1 MVAQTKSIL
10 VIDDNDDI
18 RGLLSLVL
26 QKEGYEVLEA
36 AGGSEALIKINESKP
51 DLILL
56 DVMMPGLSGL
66 EVLAVM
72 MPGLSGLE
80 VLATIRESRE
90 KKISEVPVIMI
101 TAKSTIDDIDAAIEL
116 GANSYIVKPFRPAN
130 LVEKVSEIFQA
141 ALNN

>member
-56 DVMMPGLSGL
+56 D
-66 EVLAVM
+66 VM

-141 ALNN
+141 ALIN

>member
-1 MVAQTKSIL
+1 MVAKTKSIL

-56 DVMMPGLSGL
+56 D
-66 EVLAVM
+66 VM

>member
-56 DVMMPGLSGL
+56 D
-66 EVLAVM
+66 VM

>member
-1 MVAQTKSIL
+1 MVAKTKSIL

-66 EVLAVM
+66 EVL
-72 MPGLSGLE
+72 S
-80 VLATIRESRE
+80 TIRESRE

>member
-1 MVAQTKSIL
+1 MVAKTKSIL

-66 EVLAVM
+66 EVLA
-72 MPGLSGLE
+72 
-80 VLATIRESRE
+80 TIRESKE

-141 ALNN
+141 ALIN

>member
-1 MVAQTKSIL
+1 MVAKTKSIL

-36 AGGSEALIKINESKP
+36 AGGSVALIKINESKP

-56 DVMMPGLSGL
+56 D
-66 EVLAVM
+66 VM

>member
-1 MVAQTKSIL
+1 MVAKTKSIL

-66 EVLAVM
+66 EVT
-72 MPGLSGLE
+72 GNYS
-80 VLATIRESRE
+80 
-90 KKISEVPVIMI
+90 
-101 TAKSTIDDIDAAIEL
+101 
-116 GANSYIVKPFRPAN
+116 
-130 LVEKVSEIFQA
+130 
-141 ALNN
+141 

>member
-1 MVAQTKSIL
+1 MTEQKRKVL
-10 VIDDNDDI
+10 VVDDEPTI
-18 RGLLSLVL
+18 CSSLALLLRDSFDVESVSCGEDAL
-26 QKEGYEVLEA
+26 QLLDGHA
-36 AGGSEALIKINESKP
+36 AP

-56 DVMMPGLSGL
+56 D
-66 EVLAVM
+66 VM

-101 TAKSTIDDIDAAIEL
+101 TAKSTTDDIDAAIEL

>member
-66 EVLAVM
+66 EVLA
-72 MPGLSGLE
+72 
-80 VLATIRESRE
+80 TIRESKE

>member
-1 MVAQTKSIL
+1 MVAKTKSIL

-66 EVLAVM
+66 EVLA
-72 MPGLSGLE
+72 
-80 VLATIRESRE
+80 TIRESRE

-101 TAKSTIDDIDAAIEL
+101 TAKSTTDDIDAAIEL

-141 ALNN
+141 ALIN

>member
-66 EVLAVM
+66 EVLA
-72 MPGLSGLE
+72 
-80 VLATIRESRE
+80 TIRESRE
-90 KKISEVPVIMI
+90 KKISQVPVIMI

-141 ALNN
+141 ALIN

>member
-1 MVAQTKSIL
+1 MVAQKKSIL
-10 VIDDNDDI
+10 VIDDNEDI
-18 RGLLSLVL
+18 RGLLTLVL
-26 QKEGYEVLEA
+26 QKEDYEVLEA
-36 AGGSEALIKINESKP
+36 AGGSEALIKINEYKP

-66 EVLAVM
+66 EVLA
-72 MPGLSGLE
+72 
-80 VLATIRESRE
+80 TIRESKE

-130 LVEKVSEIFQA
+130 LVDKVSEIFQA

>member
-1 MVAQTKSIL
+1 MVAKTKSIL

-66 EVLAVM
+66 EVLA
-72 MPGLSGLE
+72 
-80 VLATIRESRE
+80 TIRESRE

-101 TAKSTIDDIDAAIEL
+101 TAKSTTDDIDAAIEL

>member
-10 VIDDNDDI
+10 VIVDNDDI

-66 EVLAVM
+66 EVLA
-72 MPGLSGLE
+72 
-80 VLATIRESRE
+80 TIRESRE
-90 KKISEVPVIMI
+90 KKISQVPVIMI

-141 ALNN
+141 ALIN